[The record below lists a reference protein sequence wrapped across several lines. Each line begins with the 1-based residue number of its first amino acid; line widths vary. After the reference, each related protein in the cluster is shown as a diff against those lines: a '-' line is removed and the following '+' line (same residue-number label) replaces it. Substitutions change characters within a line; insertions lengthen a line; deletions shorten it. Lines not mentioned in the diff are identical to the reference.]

1 MYWKLRFCFDLKN
14 CISID
19 MNCLIDLAPRME
31 VPKLFDSLTQTEK
44 NEYLKLSVLYENSF
58 KLILF
63 AVRVW

>member
-1 MYWKLRFCFDLKN
+1 
-14 CISID
+14 
-19 MNCLIDLAPRME
+19 MNCLIDLAPRIE

-63 AVRVW
+63 AVRV